1 MMEKKTVL
9 INCSP
14 KKKLS
19 VSGFIMKCAGLMI
32 RGPKEYFQLRTPA
45 DRKPILDALK
55 TAGKVVFVMPLYVD
69 SVPSHVLPFMKEM
82 EGFCRENGLSLKV
95 YVIAN
100 NGFIEGKQNEPL
112 MQAVENFCARAGLAW
127 CGGVGIG
134 GGVML
139 NVERIMITVMFGL
152 MLLNVAL
159 CAMQGD
165 SVLAPVRSFGIS
177 LGELLL
183 LACGIIAYTVRL
195 AIHVNKGADAGKRY
209 TRIMVPSF
217 LFILFADIFFVIISF
232 FQGGLFRG
240 WFSRFQP
247 DAKYG
252 ILSMKRESF
261 VSEGKNHAGSV

>member
-1 MMEKKTVL
+1 MMEKTVL

-14 KKKLS
+14 KKRLS
-19 VSGFIMKCAGLMI
+19 VSGFIMKSMGLLI
-32 RGPKEYFQLRTPA
+32 RGKKEYFQLRTPA
-45 DRKPILDALK
+45 DRKPILNALK

-69 SVPSHVLPFMKEM
+69 SVPSHALPFMKEM
-82 EGFCRENGLSLKV
+82 EGFCKENSLKLKV

-112 MQAVENFCARAGLAW
+112 MQVVENFCDRAGLSW
-127 CGGVGIG
+127 CGGIGIG

-152 MLLNVAL
+152 MLLNVSLRAV
-159 CAMQGD
+159 QGEN
-165 SVLAPVRSFGIS
+165 LLEPIRSFGIS
-177 LGELLL
+177 LLQVLFF
-183 LACGIIAYTVRL
+183 ACGIITYALRL
-195 AIHVNKGADAGKRY
+195 ALHINKGTDAGKWY

-217 LFILFADIFFVIISF
+217 LFILFADIFFIIISF

-247 DAKYG
+247 DAKCG
-252 ILSMKRESF
+252 IITSK
-261 VSEGKNHAGSV
+261 K